1 MNFRTF
7 DLNLLRVFEAVMLE
21 GKLTRAAEVLAM
33 SQPAVSNA
41 LARLRDALNDPLFIR
56 EGYGVKPSLRALQ
69 LWPSIE
75 AALAQL
81 RQTLEPDQSFDPRQ
95 CNETI
100 TLAMADST
108 ATLLIPALMRKTRQ
122 EAPGLSWR
130 VRTLFSR
137 DPRELLASAEL
148 DLALGYFPAVEAEA
162 ISTQADQSH
171 AADAFRSR
179 RLYEGEYVCVMRP
192 DHPLAGVN
200 LDLERYCAAEHLLVS
215 FSGRPHGFVDEALE
229 ADLLEEGQPVQ
240 ALLQRRLEVLPIVF
254 EQLEAERVRHGVD
267 EPGLRHGLERA
278 EPDLVVD
285 GEVVRAAV
293 GVARARVH
301 VDVARDRVR
310 VDVVVLDRGERHVD
324 AVRAGEVARPHAAG
338 EHDLLGLD
346 LGAVDEDDAGGAPVD
361 DAQPGRRRPG

>member
-21 GKLTRAAEVLAM
+21 GKLTRAAAVLAM

-41 LARLRDALNDPLFIR
+41 LARLRDAFDDPLFIR
-56 EGYGVKPSLRALQ
+56 EGYGVKPSMKALQ

-81 RQTLEPDQSFDPRQ
+81 RQTLEPDQGFDPRL
-95 CNETI
+95 CSDTI

-137 DPRELLASAEL
+137 DPRELLASGEL

-171 AADAFRSR
+171 AAEAFRSR
-179 RLYEGEYVCVMRP
+179 RLYEGDYVCVMRP
-192 DHPLAGVN
+192 DHPLAGMPLS
-200 LDLERYCAAEHLLVS
+200 LDRYCAAEHLLVS
-215 FSGRPHGFVDEALE
+215 FSGRPYGFVDEALE
-229 ADLLEEGQPVQ
+229 AIGRKRQVVLTVNQFFTAGQVVLSTDLLT
-240 ALLQRRLEVLPIVF
+240 VLPTHFIASSGIAEKIF
-254 EQLEAERVRHGVD
+254 STQL
-267 EPGLRHGLERA
+267 PLRL
-278 EPDLVVD
+278 PSP
-285 GEVVRAAV
+285 
-293 GVARARVH
+293 H
-301 VDVARDRVR
+301 VDMLWHHRSEHQSVHRYVRQCFRDIAR
-310 VDVVVLDRGERHVD
+310 LT
-324 AVRAGEVARPHAAG
+324 AT
-338 EHDLLGLD
+338 
-346 LGAVDEDDAGGAPVD
+346 
-361 DAQPGRRRPG
+361 

>member
-41 LARLRDALNDPLFIR
+41 LGRLRDALNDPLFIR
-56 EGYGVKPSLRALQ
+56 EGYGVKPSLKALQ

-229 ADLLEEGQPVQ
+229 A
-240 ALLQRRLEVLPIVF
+240 I
-254 EQLEAERVRHGVD
+254 
-267 EPGLRHGLERA
+267 
-278 EPDLVVD
+278 
-285 GEVVRAAV
+285 
-293 GVARARVH
+293 
-301 VDVARDRVR
+301 
-310 VDVVVLDRGERHVD
+310 
-324 AVRAGEVARPHAAG
+324 
-338 EHDLLGLD
+338 
-346 LGAVDEDDAGGAPVD
+346 
-361 DAQPGRRRPG
+361 GRRRRVVLTVNQFFTAGQVVLTTDLLTVLPTHFIASSGMAEKVFSTPLPLKLPSPHVDMLWHHRSEHQAVHRYVRRSFSEIAGRAAR

>member
-229 ADLLEEGQPVQ
+229 A
-240 ALLQRRLEVLPIVF
+240 I
-254 EQLEAERVRHGVD
+254 
-267 EPGLRHGLERA
+267 
-278 EPDLVVD
+278 
-285 GEVVRAAV
+285 
-293 GVARARVH
+293 
-301 VDVARDRVR
+301 
-310 VDVVVLDRGERHVD
+310 
-324 AVRAGEVARPHAAG
+324 
-338 EHDLLGLD
+338 
-346 LGAVDEDDAGGAPVD
+346 
-361 DAQPGRRRPG
+361 GRRRRVVLTVNQFFTAGQVVLTTDLLTVLPTHFIASSGMAEKVFSTQLPLRLPSPHVDMLWHHRSEHQAVHRYVRRSFSEIAGRAAR

>member
-229 ADLLEEGQPVQ
+229 A
-240 ALLQRRLEVLPIVF
+240 I
-254 EQLEAERVRHGVD
+254 
-267 EPGLRHGLERA
+267 
-278 EPDLVVD
+278 
-285 GEVVRAAV
+285 
-293 GVARARVH
+293 
-301 VDVARDRVR
+301 
-310 VDVVVLDRGERHVD
+310 
-324 AVRAGEVARPHAAG
+324 
-338 EHDLLGLD
+338 
-346 LGAVDEDDAGGAPVD
+346 
-361 DAQPGRRRPG
+361 GRRRRVVLTVNQFFTAGQVVLTTDLLTVLPTHFIASSGMAEKVFSTQLPLRLPSPHVDMLWHHRSEHQVVHRYVRQCFIEIAGRAAS

>member
-179 RLYEGEYVCVMRP
+179 RLYEGEYVCVMHQIIPWRVLTSILSATAQRSTCWSAFRVAP
-192 DHPLAGVN
+192 MVLLTKRSKPSV
-200 LDLERYCAAEHLLVS
+200 AE
-215 FSGRPHGFVDEALE
+215 
-229 ADLLEEGQPVQ
+229 
-240 ALLQRRLEVLPIVF
+240 
-254 EQLEAERVRHGVD
+254 
-267 EPGLRHGLERA
+267 
-278 EPDLVVD
+278 D
-285 GEVVRAAV
+285 GWCSR
-293 GVARARVH
+293 
-301 VDVARDRVR
+301 
-310 VDVVVLDRGERHVD
+310 
-324 AVRAGEVARPHAAG
+324 
-338 EHDLLGLD
+338 
-346 LGAVDEDDAGGAPVD
+346 
-361 DAQPGRRRPG
+361 

>member
-41 LARLRDALNDPLFIR
+41 LARLRDALNDPLFTR
-56 EGYGVKPSLRALQ
+56 EGYGVKPSLKALQ

-192 DHPLAGVN
+192 DHPLAGVS

-229 ADLLEEGQPVQ
+229 A
-240 ALLQRRLEVLPIVF
+240 I
-254 EQLEAERVRHGVD
+254 
-267 EPGLRHGLERA
+267 
-278 EPDLVVD
+278 
-285 GEVVRAAV
+285 
-293 GVARARVH
+293 
-301 VDVARDRVR
+301 
-310 VDVVVLDRGERHVD
+310 
-324 AVRAGEVARPHAAG
+324 
-338 EHDLLGLD
+338 
-346 LGAVDEDDAGGAPVD
+346 
-361 DAQPGRRRPG
+361 GRRRRVVLTVNQFFTAGQVVLTTDLLTVLPTHFIASSGMAEKVFSTPLPLRLPSPHVDMLWHHRSEHQAVHRYVRQCFIEIAGRAAS

>member
-229 ADLLEEGQPVQ
+229 A
-240 ALLQRRLEVLPIVF
+240 I
-254 EQLEAERVRHGVD
+254 
-267 EPGLRHGLERA
+267 
-278 EPDLVVD
+278 
-285 GEVVRAAV
+285 
-293 GVARARVH
+293 
-301 VDVARDRVR
+301 
-310 VDVVVLDRGERHVD
+310 
-324 AVRAGEVARPHAAG
+324 
-338 EHDLLGLD
+338 
-346 LGAVDEDDAGGAPVD
+346 
-361 DAQPGRRRPG
+361 GRRRRVVLTVNQFFTAGQVVLTTDLLTVLPTHFIASSGMAEKVFSTPLPLKLPSPHVDMLWHHRSEHQAVHRYVRRSFSEIAGRAAR

>member
-56 EGYGVKPSLRALQ
+56 EGYGVKPSLRALH

-229 ADLLEEGQPVQ
+229 A
-240 ALLQRRLEVLPIVF
+240 I
-254 EQLEAERVRHGVD
+254 
-267 EPGLRHGLERA
+267 
-278 EPDLVVD
+278 
-285 GEVVRAAV
+285 
-293 GVARARVH
+293 
-301 VDVARDRVR
+301 
-310 VDVVVLDRGERHVD
+310 
-324 AVRAGEVARPHAAG
+324 
-338 EHDLLGLD
+338 
-346 LGAVDEDDAGGAPVD
+346 
-361 DAQPGRRRPG
+361 GRRRRVVLTVNQFFTAGQVVLTTDLLTVLPTHFIASSGMAEKVFSTPLPLKLPSPHVDMLWHHRSEHQAVHRYVRQSFSEIAGRAAR